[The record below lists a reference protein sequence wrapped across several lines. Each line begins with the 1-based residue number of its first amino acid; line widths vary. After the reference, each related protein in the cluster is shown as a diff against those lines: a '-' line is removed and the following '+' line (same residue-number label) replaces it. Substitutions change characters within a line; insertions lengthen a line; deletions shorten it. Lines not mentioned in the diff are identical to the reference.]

1 MNFALFCLE
10 LVPKS
15 AFFEAILLVLDNR
28 RTLDI
33 FRTVIFRHFFQSKK
47 LEFDRAARSR
57 SPVLFFFAYPRFSE
71 QWRYRDCARICV
83 LLKHKRCG
91 FKEIF
96 QFHFCEKSNKRIHFN
111 YEEIWFFSK
120 SDILVEFWFGL
131 FVFKLV
137 KVRTYSGAASKEP
150 TGLHHNS
157 LPRKE

>member
-1 MNFALFCLE
+1 M
-10 LVPKS
+10 
-15 AFFEAILLVLDNR
+15 
-28 RTLDI
+28 
-33 FRTVIFRHFFQSKK
+33 
-47 LEFDRAARSR
+47 EFDRAARSR
-57 SPVLFFFAYPRFSE
+57 SPVLFFFGCPWFSE

-111 YEEIWFFSK
+111 YEEIWFFFK

-137 KVRTYSGAASKEP
+137 KVHLQWKLHQRSRQDPITPACQDRISSTQLLIFLSKLGADHP
-150 TGLHHNS
+150 S
-157 LPRKE
+157 LVFCLDLTEFHLQVSI